1 MKTRFT
7 SLAAVA
13 GVIGLS
19 ACAPNLPQGPSVLAL
34 PAQGKDFAAFQ
45 QDDATCRYFGSQQTG
60 FINPNQAATQS
71 GVASAAVGTV
81 AGAAAGALI
90 GAAAGNAGV
99 GAGIGAGSG
108 LLLGSAV
115 GANNANATSASL
127 QQRYDIAY
135 TQCMYSKGNS
145 VQASAPLGGVAYP
158 AYGYGYPYWGGTT
171 VALGFGG
178 GYWGGGW
185 GGGGDAAGGRDG
197 AAAGGP
203 DGAAAGAAG
212 ERAARYSAHQPPSTS
227 TLCPVT

>member
-1 MKTRFT
+1 MVRFT

-13 GVIGLS
+13 SVIGLG

-45 QDDATCRYFGSQQTG
+45 QDDATCRYYGSQQTG
-60 FINPNQAATQS
+60 FVNPNQAATQS

-108 LLLGSAV
+108 LLLGSSV
-115 GANNANATSASL
+115 GANNANATSATL

-135 TQCMYSKGNS
+135 TQCMYAKGNS
-145 VQASAPLGGVAYP
+145 VQAGGPLGGSAFP
-158 AYGYGYPYWGGTT
+158 AYGYGYGYGYPYFGGTT

-178 GYWGGGW
+178 GYYGGGW
-185 GGGGDAAGGRDG
+185 GRGWNRGWGPGWRGGYGGWHR
-197 AAAGGP
+197 
-203 DGAAAGAAG
+203 
-212 ERAARYSAHQPPSTS
+212 
-227 TLCPVT
+227 